1 MRFTHLAAALV
12 AGALALPAAAAA
24 QATNPAPSTGGMTE
38 PGSTGSV
45 GSVDRNITGVGQTK
59 PPGSALGPGDG
70 TTPELRRKSRD
81 LDRKIDTGICIGCN

>member
-12 AGALALPAAAAA
+12 AGALTFPAAA
-24 QATNPAPSTGGMTE
+24 QTTDPAPPAGGMTE

-45 GSVDRNITGVGQTK
+45 GGVDRNITGVGQTK

-70 TTPELRRKSRD
+70 TTPELRRKSREI
-81 LDRKIDTGICIGCN
+81 DRKIDTGICIGCN